1 MKDVLKSLN
10 SKKILNILVILSPFI
25 DLFISLIMYKFNKF
39 SFIGSLIRGIILL
52 LFLIYVLVLDKKK
65 NNKIYNYILIIGVY
79 SAIFLFNRF
88 LIFPNFFTDEFVS
101 VIKYMFFP
109 LILACTL
116 TIESDIKNNNIFY
129 YTALLYMAFLFI
141 PTVTNTGILSYAN
154 GKNGNIG
161 WFYSPNEISS
171 IISILSPFVIVKVF
185 NNEKIKNKIFPFIM
199 SIIYIYTAIN
209 IGTKTPILAIFITLV
224 VLLIINI
231 IQNIYKRSIKN
242 NLANIFIIIIYF
254 LALTFSLSNSKMFDN
269 LKTQVNIYYKV
280 VLKYLNLNEKDDVN
294 GTTENNKPS
303 KSESNKPSNSENSKP
318 SNSENSKPSEEP
330 NDINNNEKEITI
342 GKNDMLLLE
351 NEYSLFND
359 VFVEKNTLNYKSN
372 KFLNILLSS
381 RDIYLMQKVDNLE
394 NYNVFDYLIG
404 IGKNQKIYGEISS
417 KNIEMD
423 FLDILFNFGIIGFII
438 YYALIVYVLF
448 KLIIYFI
455 SNFKKIVF
463 DYEFLALYLSVILSF
478 VISTLSGHTMGAPSV
493 SFMLAVVLSTSYKKC
508 YRVKL
513 NENIKYKKSF
523 LISFVSLAVLTS
535 FVYLINKQVNK
546 EYELNIVFDKDYK
559 VVNTNLKNELIIE
572 KNIESEFATDNI
584 KVYVISDNGK
594 EIFRYLTVDR
604 KTDNNINYKFF
615 TGKNMTYK
623 KMNVNT
629 SINNNYDNY
638 VGFEEYETVKKYS
651 TTVGYDKLTLP
662 SYYTCG
668 DNKSMLVHKTY
679 VYKYKIKQYK
689 NGDSSQLKELKNEIA
704 FNNNV
709 NSYELQ
715 YKGMVDQTIIVSENN
730 LFESKDDI
738 KEFVNLINNGKM
750 SSWLSYDG
758 SYTKLPYSIEPYTT
772 EGYGRNLGNIAD
784 KKVFATYQESNN
796 NFYKSIISSTL
807 HTLDNYLPRYKQ
819 GVWLSEYTSTWLK
832 KDYNTSS
839 LYFDT
844 RHNDNLRIYFSLVND
859 IYKSST
865 LKEWENYYVDF
876 MVGTYNLKK
885 YNKFSYGIL
894 AADYYT
900 NHTNDK
906 NTHSSLNHQLAIIN
920 SLLEMYNK
928 TKNNQYKNVAF
939 NYLNTVINIGEKW
952 IKEDDD
958 LWYEIKPDGTM
969 SGTDYKTLTLED
981 LLTTQKYLIEI
992 KGEKDETL
1000 DKLINSKVKYLN
1012 SINYKRGSLIDNKL
1026 KEGDYIE

>member
-1 MKDVLKSLN
+1 MKNVLRSFN

-25 DLFISLIMYKFNKF
+25 DLFISLIIYKFNKL

-52 LFLIYVLVLDKKK
+52 LFLIYVLMLSKKK
-65 NNKIYNYILIIGVY
+65 NNKIYNYILIIGAY
-79 SAIFLFNRF
+79 SIIFLFNRF
-88 LIFPNFFTDEFVS
+88 LIFPDFFTDEFIS

-129 YTALLYMAFLFI
+129 YTALFYMAFLFI
-141 PTVTNTGILSYAN
+141 PMVTNTGILSYAN

-171 IISILSPFVIVKVF
+171 IISILSPFVLVKVF
-185 NNEKIKNKIFPFIM
+185 DKEKIKNKIFPFIVSLM
-199 SIIYIYTAIN
+199 YIYTALN

-224 VLLIINI
+224 VILIINI
-231 IQNIYKRSIKN
+231 IRNIYKRDTKN
-242 NLANIFIIIIYF
+242 NLTNIIIIISYF
-254 LALTFSLSNSKMFDN
+254 LVLTFSLSSSKMFDN
-269 LKTQVNIYYKV
+269 LKTQINIYYEV
-280 VLKYLNLNEKDDVN
+280 VLKYLNLNEKDNTN

-303 KSESNKPSNSENSKP
+303 KSENNEPSNSEN
-318 SNSENSKPSEEP
+318 NKPSEGP
-330 NDINNNEKEITI
+330 NDNKNNNEKEITI

-351 NEYSLFND
+351 NEYPLFNE

-381 RDIYLMQKVDNLE
+381 RDIYLMQKVDNLD

-438 YYALIVYVLF
+438 YYALVIYILL

-455 SNFKKIVF
+455 SNFKKILF
-463 DYEFLALYLSVILSF
+463 DYEFIALYLSVILSF
-478 VISTLSGHTMGAPSV
+478 IISTLSGHTLGAPSV
-493 SFMLAVVLSTSYKKC
+493 SFLLAIILSTLYKKC
-508 YRVKL
+508 YTIKL
-513 NENIKYKKSF
+513 HENKDYKKSF
-523 LISFVSLAVLTS
+523 LIGFITLIILIPV
-535 FVYLINKQVNK
+535 VYLINKQLNK
-546 EYELNIVFDKDYK
+546 EYELNIIFDKDYK
-559 VVNTNLKNELIIE
+559 VVNTNLKNELIME
-572 KNIESEFATDNI
+572 KTIESQFATDNL
-584 KVYVISDNGK
+584 KVYIISDSGK
-594 EIFRYLTVDR
+594 EIFKYLIVDR
-604 KTDNNINYKFF
+604 KTDDNINYKFF

-623 KMNVNT
+623 KMNINT
-629 SINNNYDNY
+629 SINDNYDNY
-638 VGFEEYETVKKYS
+638 TSFKEYEIVKKYS
-651 TTVGYDKLTLP
+651 TTVGYDKITLP
-662 SYYTCG
+662 SYYAYN
-668 DNKSMLVHKTY
+668 DNDSMLVYKTY
-679 VYKYKIKQYK
+679 VYNYKIKQYE
-689 NGDSSQLKELKNEIA
+689 NGDSSQLKELKNEIT

-709 NSYELQ
+709 NNYELQ
-715 YKGMVDQTIIVSENN
+715 YKDMLDQTIIISKNN
-730 LFESKDDI
+730 LFENNDDI
-738 KEFVNLINNGKM
+738 KEYANLINNGKT
-750 SSWLSYDG
+750 SSWISYNG
-758 SYTKLPYSIEPYTT
+758 LYTKLPYSIEPYTT

-784 KKVFATYQESNN
+784 KKVFATYQKNN
-796 NFYKSIISSTL
+796 NSFYKSIISSTL

-844 RHNDNLRIYFSLVND
+844 RHNDNLRIYFSLVNNV
-859 IYKSST
+859 YKSST
-865 LKEWENYYVDF
+865 LDEWEKYFVDF
-876 MVGTYNLKK
+876 MAGTYNLKK
-885 YNKFSYGIL
+885 YNKLSYGIL
-894 AADYYT
+894 APDYYT

-906 NTHSSLNHQLAIIN
+906 FTSSSLNHQLAIVN
-920 SLLEMYNK
+920 GLFEMYNK
-928 TKNNQYKNVAF
+928 TKNTQYKDVAL
-939 NYLNTVINIGEKW
+939 NYLNTIINIGENW
-952 IKEDDD
+952 IKEDND

-981 LLTTQKYLIEI
+981 LLTTQEYLIEI
-992 KGEKDETL
+992 KGEKDEML

-1012 SINYKRGSLIDNKL
+1012 SINYNIGSLITNKL